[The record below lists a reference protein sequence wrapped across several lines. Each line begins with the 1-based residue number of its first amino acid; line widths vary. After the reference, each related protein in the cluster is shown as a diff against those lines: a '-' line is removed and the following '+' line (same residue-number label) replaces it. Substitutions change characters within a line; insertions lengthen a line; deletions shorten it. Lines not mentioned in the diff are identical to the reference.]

1 MKMTEDISFDKNSAK
16 VGETV
21 TVRVTA
27 SSEAKLDALSSSPK
41 VNFVTVKEGEEY
53 TFVMPDENVVIK
65 ARFTDDK
72 EEKREVVNRPI
83 NKPKTNVQKKRKFPI
98 SPTAIF
104 IFLMLFYPILQFCI
118 MWFGVNINSILL
130 TFKDTNMNFLTGDR
144 IFRNYSNVIKD
155 LIEDPSILRM
165 YTNSL
170 VYLILNCFITLPISL
185 FFAYFIFK
193 KIYMGGGFKAIFY
206 LPSVLPTV
214 ILTLV
219 FQSMFNTGG
228 LLYPVFNAL
237 GLNSSTFFMNGTEKW
252 MVWIFCF
259 WTGIGYDVMLLTAGM
274 ARIPRD
280 LLESSK
286 MDGVAP
292 LKEFFHI
299 IIPLTWPTI
308 TTLFIFG
315 MMGVFGTYLQPMLLT
330 GTIESTKTIGLVIFN
345 ESQSPAKNHPA
356 TIGMICTL
364 VATPIVLGVRALLNH
379 FFKEVNF

>member
-1 MKMTEDISFDKNSAK
+1 MKMTEVISFDKNSAK
-16 VGETV
+16 VGEVV

-53 TFVMPDENVVIK
+53 TFVMPDENVVIN
-65 ARFTDDK
+65 ARFTDGK

-130 TFKDTNMNFLTGDR
+130 TFKDTNMNFLTGER
-144 IFRNYSNVIKD
+144 IFKNYSNVIMD
-155 LIEDPSILRM
+155 LIEDPSVLRM

-193 KIYMGGGFKAIFY
+193 KIYMGGAFKTIFY

-228 LLYPVFNAL
+228 LLYPLFNAL

-286 MDGVAP
+286 MDGVPP

-345 ESQSPAKNHPA
+345 ESQSAAKNHPA

>member
-1 MKMTEDISFDKNSAK
+1 MKTTDNISFDKNEAE
-16 VGETV
+16 VGEVV
-21 TVRVTA
+21 TVYVMA
-27 SSEAKLDALSSSPK
+27 SSGRKLDALSATPK

-53 TFVMPDENVVIK
+53 TFVMPNKNVVVE
-65 ARFTDDK
+65 ATFTDATPAK
-72 EEKREVVNRPI
+72 TAEVVYPVKKAKTTVRNRRRFI
-83 NKPKTNVQKKRKFPI
+83 KPT
-98 SPTAIF
+98 TIF

-130 TFKDTNMNFLTGDR
+130 TFKDNYMNFLPMNK
-144 IFRNYSNVIKD
+144 IFKNYSNVFAD
-155 LIEDPSILRM
+155 LSDPSILKM
-165 YTNSL
+165 YSNSL
-170 VYLILNCFITLPISL
+170 VYLILNCFITLPVSL

-193 KIYMGGGFKAIFY
+193 KIYMGGGFKVIFY

-228 LLYPVFNAL
+228 LLYPLFKEL
-237 GLNSSTFFMNGTEKW
+237 GLNSADFFMNGTERW

-286 MDGVAP
+286 MDGVSP
-292 LKEFFHI
+292 LKEFFNI

-330 GTIESTKTIGLVIFN
+330 GTIDSTKTIGLVIFN
-345 ESQSPAKNHPA
+345 ESQNPAKNHPA
-356 TIGMICTL
+356 TIGMVCTL
-364 VATPIVLGVRALLNH
+364 IATPIVLGVRSLLNH

>member
-1 MKMTEDISFDKNSAK
+1 MTEDISFDKNSAK
-16 VGETV
+16 VGEVV

-27 SSEAKLDALSSSPK
+27 SSDTKLDALSSTPK
-41 VNFVTVKEGEEY
+41 INFVTVKEGEEY
-53 TFVMPDENVVIK
+53 TFVMPNENVVVK
-65 ARFTDDK
+65 ARFTSGT
-72 EEKREVVNRPI
+72 EKSKKVDVVNHRA
-83 NKPKTNVQKKRKFPI
+83 NKPKATVQKRRKFPI
-98 SPTAIF
+98 NATAIF
-104 IFLMLFYPILQFCI
+104 IFLMLFYPILQFLI

-130 TFKDTNMNFLTGDR
+130 TFKDQYMNFLPFDNFFKNYTG
-144 IFRNYSNVIKD
+144 VILDMQGSSVLK
-155 LIEDPSILRM
+155 M

-170 VYLILNCFITLPISL
+170 VYLVLNCFITLPVSL

-193 KIYMGGGFKAIFY
+193 KIYMGGGFKAVFY

-228 LLYPVFNAL
+228 LLYPVFNAI

-280 LLESSK
+280 LLESAK
-286 MDGVAP
+286 MDGVSP

-345 ESQSPAKNHPA
+345 ESQSAAKNHPA
-356 TIGMICTL
+356 TIGMVCTL
-364 VATPIVLGVRALLNH
+364 VATPIVLGVRSLLNH